1 MKETG
6 MDGMGRMGRMDG
18 GVIDARIPTAAYC
31 RVSTTKDTQDGSYET
46 QCNYYRQLIETD
58 STMRLVGIYGDDGQS
73 GRSMKTRPE
82 LQRLI
87 RDCELGKVK
96 LILTKSIS
104 RFARNMLEC
113 VETIRKL
120 NALGVTVRF
129 EKENFDSNST
139 GGELMLGILATIAQ
153 EESNSIS
160 KNMSW
165 SRREHLERGEPWE
178 KARYGYISVGKHH
191 RWQIVP
197 EEAEIVRKGFLMAGM
212 CYKIKDILAE
222 MNRME
227 KKRGSSR
234 IWQSGMLKNMLTS
247 LVYIGDYLS
256 NKQCKILDANG
267 NMRHVINRGHVDQ
280 VLIEGH
286 HAPIVSKELFGVVQ
300 ELVEHGLL
308 SSGRSRYNLEEK
320 KIICRA
326 MGITAPMLTPVAS
339 TSLQSPTI
347 QEPEIPTVPTVDI
360 EPIDEEEPA
369 EPAEREA
376 KAV

>member
-1 MKETG
+1 MKEIG
-6 MDGMGRMGRMDG
+6 MDRIDS

-58 STMRLVGIYGDDGQS
+58 STMRLVGIYGDDGHS
-73 GRSMKTRPE
+73 GRSMKSRPE

-165 SRREHLERGEPWE
+165 SRREHLER
-178 KARYGYISVGKHH
+178 YIKHY
-191 RWQIVP
+191 
-197 EEAEIVRKGFLMAGM
+197 KLKFL
-212 CYKIKDILAE
+212 YVNI
-222 MNRME
+222 
-227 KKRGSSR
+227 
-234 IWQSGMLKNMLTS
+234 
-247 LVYIGDYLS
+247 
-256 NKQCKILDANG
+256 
-267 NMRHVINRGHVDQ
+267 
-280 VLIEGH
+280 
-286 HAPIVSKELFGVVQ
+286 
-300 ELVEHGLL
+300 
-308 SSGRSRYNLEEK
+308 
-320 KIICRA
+320 
-326 MGITAPMLTPVAS
+326 
-339 TSLQSPTI
+339 
-347 QEPEIPTVPTVDI
+347 
-360 EPIDEEEPA
+360 
-369 EPAEREA
+369 
-376 KAV
+376 